1 MEMVGLVLLGT
12 AALAFIEK
20 KTAMEQL
27 VKSRSERDSSSQ
39 RRRRG

>member
-1 MEMVGLVLLGT
+1 MEMVALVLLGT
-12 AALAFIEK
+12 AALALIEK
-20 KTAMEQL
+20 KSALERV